1 MFPNFESLSGR
12 CRRVEQVV
20 HLLVVDLHV
29 ADLDL
34 CLPRPLVALLRHLPG
49 DPLKER
55 VAEPRDDTL
64 ALPGAHHAVGFT
76 GAGLAVGEYT
86 SVITVK
92 GVVQQV
98 DAEGLE
104 DALLAGEVGVVVGQE

>member
-12 CRRVEQVV
+12 RRGVEKVV

-34 CLPRPLVALLRHLPG
+34 GLPRPLIALLRHLTGYPF
-49 DPLKER
+49 KQR

-64 ALPGAHHAVGFT
+64 ALLRAHHAVGFA
-76 GAGLAVGEYT
+76 GAGLAVGEYA
-86 SVITVK
+86 SVVTVE

-104 DALLAGEVGVVVGQE
+104 DALLAGEVGVVVG

>member
-1 MFPNFESLSGR
+1 MFSNFESLSGR
-12 CRRVEQVV
+12 RSRVEQVV
-20 HLLVVDLHV
+20 HLLVVYLHV

-34 CLPRPLVALLRHLPG
+34 CLPRPLIAFLRHLLG
-49 DPLKER
+49 DPFKQR

-76 GAGLAVGEYT
+76 GACLAVGEYT
-86 SVITVK
+86 SIITVK

-104 DALLAGEVGVVVGQE
+104 DALLAGEGGVVVGQE